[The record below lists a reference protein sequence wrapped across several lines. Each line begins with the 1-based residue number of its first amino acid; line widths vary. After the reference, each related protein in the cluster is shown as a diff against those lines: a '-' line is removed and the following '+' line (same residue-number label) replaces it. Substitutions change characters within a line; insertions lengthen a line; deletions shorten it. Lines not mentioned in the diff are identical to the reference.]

1 MRIRTPNALAALTLG
16 LMLALPAQAAPAYT
30 VTILPGPGGERTWA
44 WGINDSGHVVGSLET
59 DGGDRAFL
67 YQNGTMTDLGTIPG
81 PSGEEAFS
89 IAYGINNIGQVVGSS
104 SAMPGNPRAFLYQ
117 NGTMTN
123 LGTIP
128 GGENGLSVAYGINN
142 IGQVVG
148 GSSTAHNANLSSF
161 LYQNGAMNLVSGTA
175 PQSVEVAID
184 INDFGQV
191 VMPGGIYQDGVRI
204 NSIVDG
210 IGLGLN
216 DIGQAVGYGSV
227 SGYDSYRA
235 MFFSQD
241 GTSMDLGF
249 YGFAREINNSGQV
262 VGLAGIDGIG
272 QRGFIYQRG
281 SMTDLTSLIDPVLGM
296 TIIDATDINASGQI
310 AAIGDYG
317 GNHFVALL
325 LTPVPEPETY
335 ALMLAGLGLLG
346 FVARRRK
353 QKAVA

>member
-89 IAYGINNIGQVVGSS
+89 I
-104 SAMPGNPRAFLYQ
+104 
-117 NGTMTN
+117 
-123 LGTIP
+123 
-128 GGENGLSVAYGINN
+128 AYGINN